1 MNDMKLSKKE
11 KEKIHRQTLDMLG
24 GPDRGATWIGI
35 RPSVHQD
42 KTPKRNKKIRRAEN
56 KRLCREALCY

>member
-1 MNDMKLSKKE
+1 MNDMKLNKKE
-11 KEKIHRQTLDMLG
+11 KERIHRQTLDMLG
-24 GPDRGATWIGI
+24 GPDRGPTWIGV

-56 KRLCREALCY
+56 KRLCREVLCY